1 MNDMPTVS
9 SCCGAVR
16 YIEPIWLNV
25 SREGGGIGRRQIGE
39 VVACG
44 NARTNQG
51 ECPRRAIG
59 DPRPTTRTRILAKA
73 WDLMMQRHSWP
84 PYYFTDVNGE
94 LLPEAIA
101 PFAQKSLISDP
112 TPKPAQP
119 AAPTPNALP
128 APAPA
133 AAAMPEEPEPEPEY
147 GPE

>member
-1 MNDMPTVS
+1 MNDMAVRS

-25 SREGGGIGRRQIGE
+25 LSQEGKLGRRQIGE

-44 NARTNQG
+44 NARTQQG

-59 DPRPTTRTRILAKA
+59 DPRTTTRTRILPKA
-73 WDLMMQRHSWP
+73 WDLMMQRHSYP

-101 PFAQKSLISDP
+101 PFAQKSPISP
-112 TPKPAQP
+112 ATPKPAQP
-119 AAPTPNALP
+119 AAPPENAQP
-128 APAPA
+128 ALSA
-133 AAAMPEEPEPEPEY
+133 AAPPAPEEPEPEPEY
-147 GPE
+147 EPE